1 VVAGGPLAAELGE
14 VTGHAAGGLV
24 SVLTGAGLSEERADA
39 LQRGVANG
47 AVLLGVH
54 SEPED
59 VDRITAGLSA
69 AGASRLE
76 TVTWT

>member
-1 VVAGGPLAAELGE
+1 M
-14 VTGHAAGGLV
+14 
-24 SVLTGAGLSEERADA
+24 LTGAGLPEERADA

-54 SEPED
+54 SESED
-59 VDRITAGLSA
+59 VARVTASLSN

-76 TVTWT
+76 TVTWM